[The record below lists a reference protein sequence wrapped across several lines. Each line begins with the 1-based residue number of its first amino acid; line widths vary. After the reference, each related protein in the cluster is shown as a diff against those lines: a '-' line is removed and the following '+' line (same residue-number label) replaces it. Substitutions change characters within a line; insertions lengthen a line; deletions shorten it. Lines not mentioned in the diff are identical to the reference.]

1 MKNEK
6 TGKKVTIT
14 QVAER
19 AGVTIGTVS
28 HVINGTA
35 SISKETTK
43 RVYDAINELN
53 YIPNVLAKSLRSKKN
68 YTIGLMIP
76 NLNNSFHSKIASVF
90 VDRAYE
96 LGYSVQIHGY
106 EYSLERERRELARLE
121 GNNIGVVIIFNGHG
135 DEKEIK
141 AFIKK
146 GIPVILADRSTDIP
160 EVPYIEYDN
169 KKIMLDIV
177 QMLKEK
183 GYQRIGFFSEPI
195 HLTNLKDRYQG
206 YQEALIKHGYSFC
219 KENVFIKEDLCL
231 DNLKNGY
238 LYMKEILKTYR
249 KEELPDVWI
258 ASSDLL
264 AIGIMRAIEEMGY
277 KVPRDFGVVG
287 FDNIEISGYVNP
299 RLTTVSQNQVLLGE
313 KLMEMVNKINN
324 GDRNVENIS
333 LDQTLIVRESC

>member
-1 MKNEK
+1 MKN
-6 TGKKVTIT
+6 GKRVTIT

-43 RVYDAINELN
+43 RVYDAIKELN
-53 YIPNVLAKSLRSKKN
+53 YTPNVLAKSLRSKKN

-106 EYSLERERRELARLE
+106 EYSLDRERRELARLE

-141 AFIKK
+141 SFIKK
-146 GIPVILADRSTDIP
+146 GIPVILADRSTEIP
-160 EVPYIEYDN
+160 GVPYIEYDN

-177 QMLKEK
+177 QLLKTK
-183 GYQRIGFFSEPI
+183 GYKRIGFFSEPI

-206 YQEALIKHGYSFC
+206 YQDALLKCGYSFQ
-219 KENVFIKEDLCL
+219 ESNVFIKEDLCL

-238 LYMKEILKTYR
+238 LYMKEILKTHK

-258 ASSDLL
+258 TSSDLL

-277 KVPRDFGVVG
+277 KVPSDFGIVG
-287 FDNIEISGYVNP
+287 FDNTEISGYVNP

-313 KLMEMVNKINN
+313 KLMEMVRKIND
-324 GDRNVENIS
+324 GDRDVKNIS
-333 LDQTLIVRESC
+333 LDQTLIIRESC